1 MIIRALLS
9 AAVVIAVATNIA
21 AGINATGR
29 NPFAPRCVPPEPAS
43 IHPDTTAVQP
53 AAAHRVENMARQDG
67 SKARPFSPEMYRP

>member
-1 MIIRALLS
+1 MIYRALIF
-9 AAVVIAVATNIA
+9 AAVVIAVATSIA

-43 IHPDTTAVQP
+43 IHPETTAVQP